1 MLKKVVTGALVVVIL
16 GTTSVTGHA
25 ASSKIPSY
33 RYARN
38 TTENYVKIIQPSAD
52 QNIIFENNVL
62 ISVQV
67 YDNATVSLKIYKQD
81 AVKADK
87 VKIEE
92 FEVDEKTTIKG
103 AVVLDDKIDQGEKFY
118 QKRIKLSPGEYAI
131 VSEIKDKDGKKQKPM
146 VKKFTVKN
154 KDEEVTKT
162 LKDIQS
168 TDALG
173 NLLNKE

>member
-16 GTTSVTGHA
+16 GTTGVTGHA
-25 ASSKIPSY
+25 ASGKIPSY

-38 TTENYVKIIQPSAD
+38 ITENYVKVIQPASD

-67 YDNATVSLKIYKQD
+67 YDNATVSLRIYKQD
-81 AVKADK
+81 AVKADNL
-87 VKIEE
+87 KIEE

-118 QKRIKLSPGEYAI
+118 QKRIKLNPGEYAI
-131 VSEIKDKDGKKQKPM
+131 VSEIKDKNGKKQNPI

-154 KDEEVTKT
+154 KEEEVSKT
-162 LKDIQS
+162 LKDIQI
-168 TDALG
+168 TNPLD
-173 NLLNKE
+173 NLINKA

>member
-16 GTTSVTGHA
+16 GTTSVTGYA
-25 ASSKIPSY
+25 ASGRISSY
-33 RYARN
+33 RYMKN
-38 TTENYVKIIQPSAD
+38 ITENYVKVIQPAAD

-81 AVKADK
+81 AVKSDT

-92 FEVDEKTTIKG
+92 FVVDEKTTIKG
-103 AVVLDDKIDQGEKFY
+103 EVIVNDKVDQGEKFY

-131 VSEIKDKDGKKQKPM
+131 VSEIKDKNGKKQDP
-146 VKKFTVKN
+146 VIKKFTVKN
-154 KDEEVTKT
+154 KDEEVSKT
-162 LKDIQS
+162 LKDIQN

-173 NLLNKE
+173 NLLNKQ